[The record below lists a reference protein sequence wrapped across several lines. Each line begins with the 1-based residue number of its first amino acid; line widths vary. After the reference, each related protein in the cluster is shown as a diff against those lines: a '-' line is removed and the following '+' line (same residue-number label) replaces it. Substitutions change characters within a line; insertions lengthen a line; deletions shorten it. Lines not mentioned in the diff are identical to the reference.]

1 MAGAHHAREV
11 RLAGRD
17 KTFGLWLFP
26 TKDIKRQCEFVQK
39 TVGNLK
45 EASWLNRK

>member
-17 KTFGLWLFP
+17 KAFGLWFF
-26 TKDIKRQCEFVQK
+26 RQK
-39 TVGNLK
+39 TSNDKVSLS
-45 EASWLNRK
+45 E

>member
-17 KTFGLWLFP
+17 KAFGLWLLP
-26 TKDIKRQCEFVQK
+26 TKDIK
-39 TVGNLK
+39 
-45 EASWLNRK
+45 

>member
-17 KTFGLWLFP
+17 KAFGLWLFP
-26 TKDIKRQCEFVQK
+26 GKDFE
-39 TVGNLK
+39 
-45 EASWLNRK
+45 

>member
-11 RLAGRD
+11 GLAGRD

-26 TKDIKRQCEFVQK
+26 AKDIK
-39 TVGNLK
+39 
-45 EASWLNRK
+45 